1 MIPRRAALTRMGI
14 NCGVPCGYTF
24 LCHLTESVNIPVQM
38 SLKYLLFCVTVY
50 MFILVSPG

>member
-1 MIPRRAALTRMGI
+1 MIPRRAAITRMGI
-14 NCGVPCGYTF
+14 NCGVPCGYSF

-38 SLKYLLFCVTVY
+38 SLKYLLFCITVY